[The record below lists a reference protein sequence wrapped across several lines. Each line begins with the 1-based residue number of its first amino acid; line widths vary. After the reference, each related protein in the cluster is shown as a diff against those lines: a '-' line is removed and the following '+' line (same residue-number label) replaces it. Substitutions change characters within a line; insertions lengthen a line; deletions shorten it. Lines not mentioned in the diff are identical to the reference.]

1 MHRPNSGFTLIELM
15 IVVAIIAIL
24 AAIAI
29 PAYQDYVIRTQ
40 VTEGLTLADG
50 ARLEVW
56 NFYAQRGTLPK
67 DNFSADLP
75 SATSIKG
82 KYVSSVLVNIGVIEV
97 TFSGPRANQA
107 IIGGKISL
115 TPAIASATSGLIW
128 TCAAMSGVSQRYLP
142 TLCRSGSN

>member
-1 MHRPNSGFTLIELM
+1 MHRSDSGFTLIELM

-29 PAYQDYVIRTQ
+29 PAYQDYVVRTQ
-40 VTEGLTLADG
+40 ISEGLTLADG

-56 NFYAQRGTLPK
+56 NFYAQRGTLPA
-67 DNFSADLP
+67 DNTSADLP

-82 KYVSSVLVNIGVIEV
+82 KYVSSVRVNAGVIEV

-107 IIGGKISL
+107 ILGGMVSL
-115 TPAIASATSGLIW
+115 TPVITSTTSGLIW
-128 TCAAMSGVSQRYLP
+128 TCGAMSGISQRYLP

>member
-1 MHRPNSGFTLIELM
+1 MQRPNSGFTLIELM

-29 PAYQDYVIRTQ
+29 PAYQDYVIRSQ
-40 VTEGLTLADG
+40 ISEGLSVADG

-56 NFYAQRGTLPK
+56 NFYAQRGTLPI
-67 DNFSADLP
+67 NNASADLP
-75 SATSIKG
+75 TDTSISG
-82 KYVSSVLVNIGVIEV
+82 KYVSSVKVNAGVIEI

-107 IIGGKISL
+107 ILAGKISL
-115 TPAIASATSGLIW
+115 TPTAASSTSGLIW
-128 TCAAMSGVSQRYLP
+128 TCAAMSGISQRYLP

>member
-1 MHRPNSGFTLIELM
+1 MHRSNSGFTLIELM

-40 VTEGLTLADG
+40 ISEGLTLADG

-67 DNFSADLP
+67 DNSSADLP

-82 KYVSSVLVNIGVIEV
+82 KYVSSVLVNAGVIEV

-107 IIGGKISL
+107 ILGGKVSL
-115 TPAIASATSGLIW
+115 TPAITSATSGLIW
-128 TCAAMSGVSQRYLP
+128 TCAAMSGVSPRYLP